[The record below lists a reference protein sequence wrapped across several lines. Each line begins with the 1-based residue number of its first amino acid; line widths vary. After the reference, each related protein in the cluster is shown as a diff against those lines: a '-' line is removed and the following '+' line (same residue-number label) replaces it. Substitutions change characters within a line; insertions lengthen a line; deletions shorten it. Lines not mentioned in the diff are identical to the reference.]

1 MCDFFRFQLREI
13 KKNRKRDNTY
23 LASRKREWRNKG
35 LCQTKHNPSNKS
47 NPVQEQSQYF
57 PKETPV
63 RCEGNSSP
71 TAVGLELNLNRMG
84 SPSSLIKARKRD
96 PNELSRYP

>member
-1 MCDFFRFQLREI
+1 MCDFFPVST
-13 KKNRKRDNTY
+13 KRDDNTY

-84 SPSSLIKARKRD
+84 SPSSLIKAMKRD